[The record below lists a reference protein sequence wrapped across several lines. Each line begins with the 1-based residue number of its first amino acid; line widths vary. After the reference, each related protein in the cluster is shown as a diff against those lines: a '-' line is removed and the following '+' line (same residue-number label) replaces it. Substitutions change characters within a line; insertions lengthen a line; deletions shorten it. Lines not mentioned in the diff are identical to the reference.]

1 MNTNDVNQL
10 NIDNLTSLWKKM
22 GVQVEPE
29 FALDGLT
36 ISHTWPNRFWFG
48 WNATSQQVE
57 KIIPQLPS
65 LPTRA
70 VVPVWTG
77 AGDAAVQL
85 EQSLLANRFQI
96 SFQQLA
102 MYLDLTSVPKEAVP
116 PLDIS
121 KVQSA
126 ADLHAWTTTA
136 SSAFGYWIDI
146 AAIEKI
152 ATDTDVILLL
162 VKQDGEPVATAL
174 VYKTGAVIGVHMV
187 GVPEA
192 YRGRGL
198 ARSLMKY
205 VINLCIDL
213 GGTLLT
219 LQASAAGEPLYRE
232 LGFVQQFA
240 IKSYHRN

>member
-10 NIDNLTSLWKKM
+10 NIDNLISLWKKM
-22 GVQVEPE
+22 GVQAEPE
-29 FALDGLT
+29 FSLDGLT

-57 KIIPQLPS
+57 NSIPLLPS

-70 VVPVWTG
+70 VVPVWMG
-77 AGDAAVQL
+77 AGDVAGQL
-85 EQSLLANRFQI
+85 EQSLLANRFQV

-102 MYLDLTSVPKEAVP
+102 MYLDLTSVHKEAVP
-116 PLDIS
+116 PLDIN

-126 ADLHAWTTTA
+126 GDLQAWTATA
-136 SSAFGYWIDI
+136 SAAFGYWIDI

-152 ATDTDVILLL
+152 ATDADVTLLL
-162 VKQDGEPVATAL
+162 VKQDGAPVATAL
-174 VYKTGAVIGVHMV
+174 VYKTRTVIGVHMV

-205 VINLCIDL
+205 VINLGIEL

-232 LGFVQQFA
+232 LGFVPQFL
-240 IKSYHRN
+240 IKNYHRV